1 MSKNMVANRVGASV
15 MTVSDLTRLIEE
27 TLGLLSEHSSV
38 LDEHDEQNTAPLPS
52 LLAQCEILLEEARED
67 SATIRSIHSFGQVE
81 QRFVQT
87 LNAFANLVLVQGS
100 PIFEFVGQNGS
111 GLSQVKKTATR
122 AAQQS
127 LLEALNQKGLKLAVL
142 VDALQQHLG
151 DTELESTD
159 VLVVV
164 AHPLRSYL
172 LARHRGEFPYAR
184 VSLEFYAQKYLEF
197 LNHYSELPRIRTEQ
211 LKDSPELAVIEM
223 ATALDLP
230 PPRDPQT
237 LSEIVSDESIS
248 FPLHFADGSIAI
260 DEPLDTPAY
269 IKLCQTLGYDP
280 ANLAPESQQNVQPVR
295 PALPARRQDRS
306 ASRVMHILPRIAE
319 GLENAGPVLCLA
331 DFKLDTC
338 ALIECLE
345 DCLGHPDGMPER
357 LDSYLLELQPRDSA
371 LLLISCAAHFQACGQ
386 SIYAISLLSEAR
398 PFLRPEDRF
407 LSLLAV
413 ELLLKMNQHDAALE
427 VLTADGFSG
436 PYALGASDQSELRKL
451 IGQLASKK
459 TAEHGHA
466 LLLSHLQAA
475 PPQPSSR
482 RRVMIEIGTT
492 RESVPGQG
500 STEKLAMCCAEFGVE
515 FITVDMDPRNS
526 RNAQRMFRRK
536 NLPFR
541 AVTAKGE
548 DFLASWTG
556 WVDYCFLDA
565 YDFDHGQH
573 SDLRQSRYE
582 SFLGSRIDDIACHA
596 MHYACA
602 QSLIEK
608 LTPDGLICFDDTW
621 TDDDGAW
628 TAKGTTAMPLLM
640 ENGFKVI
647 EARNRAALL
656 RRS

>member
-1 MSKNMVANRVGASV
+1 MSKNMVENRVGAPA
-15 MTVSDLTRLIEE
+15 MTVSDLTRLIDE
-27 TLGLLSEHSSV
+27 TLGLLSEHGSG
-38 LDEHDEQNTAPLPS
+38 LHEQDTAPLPS
-52 LLAQCEILLEEARED
+52 LLAQCEILLEQAQRD
-67 SATIRSIHSFGQVE
+67 SASVRYIYSFGQPE
-81 QRFVQT
+81 QRFVQI
-87 LNAFANLVLVQGS
+87 LNAFANLVLLQGG
-100 PIFEFVGQNGS
+100 PIFEFVGQSGS
-111 GLSQVKKTATR
+111 SLNSEKRAASQ

-127 LLEALNQKGLKLAVL
+127 LLETLSRKGQKLAVL
-142 VDALQQHLG
+142 VDALQQHSG
-151 DTELESTD
+151 DTEHESTD
-159 VLVVV
+159 GVVVV

-172 LARHRGEFPYAR
+172 LARHRGEWPYAQ

-197 LNHYSELPRIRTEQ
+197 LSLHARLPRIGTEH
-211 LKDSPELAVIEM
+211 LKDTPELAMLEL
-223 ATALDLP
+223 ATALNLP
-230 PPRDPQT
+230 PPRDPQS
-237 LSEIVSDESIS
+237 LSEIVTDENIS
-248 FPLHFADGSIAI
+248 VTLHFADGSIAI

-269 IKLCQTLGYDP
+269 IKLCQTLGYDR
-280 ANLAPESQQNVQPVR
+280 ANLAHETRQNVQPPR
-295 PALPARRQDRS
+295 PALPARRQGRS
-306 ASRVMHILPRIAE
+306 ASRIMHIVPRIAE
-319 GLENAGPVLCLA
+319 GLENAGPVHGLA
-331 DFKLDTC
+331 DFRLDTC
-338 ALIECLE
+338 GLVERLE
-345 DCLGHPDGMPER
+345 DCLGHPDSMLER

-386 SIYAISLLSEAR
+386 SIHAISLLSEAR

-413 ELLLKMNQHDAALE
+413 ELLLKTNQYDDALD
-427 VLTADGFSG
+427 VLTADGFFG
-436 PYALGASDQSELRKL
+436 PYALGASGQLELRKL
-451 IGQLASKK
+451 LGQLVPKK

-475 PPQPSSR
+475 PPEPSSR

-500 STEKLAMCCAEFGVE
+500 STEKLAMCCAELGIE

-548 DFLASWTG
+548 DFLASWSG

-582 SFLGSRIDDIACHA
+582 SFLGSRIDDTVCHE

-621 TDDDGAW
+621 TDNDGAW
-628 TAKGTTAMPLLM
+628 TAKGTTAMPLLLD
-640 ENGFKVI
+640 NGFKVL

-656 RRS
+656 RRR